1 MTAARP
7 ATADAL
13 DGDLALVQARDR
25 LPSVAAGVVRG
36 STLVWHSLRGSAL
49 GPPAAGADA
58 GQDVQ
63 YRIGSLTKSMTA
75 VLVLQCRDE
84 GLLDLGDPLH
94 RYSVDS
100 PWPDTSLRQL
110 LAHAG
115 GLPAEPPGPWW
126 ERHDDSALADLSRRL
141 DGQHLAVAGGAHFHY
156 SNVGYAL
163 LGAVVER
170 VRGAPWREVLRT
182 RLLEPLGMLRTT
194 YAPVRPH
201 AQGWSVHPWS
211 GRLHAEPHTDTGAM
225 APAGQL
231 WATVGDLGR
240 WAAFWLD
247 PAPVLAADTA
257 EEMRVPTAVQPG
269 DLDAAYGLGLS
280 LDSGGGRLRFGHGG
294 SMPGF
299 VAALLV
305 DPEQRTAAV
314 TLANGTTGGVAPLA
328 SSLLDTLHRHEP
340 TLPPAWEPEPRVD
353 GADELLGPWFWG
365 NTPFTVLVR
374 NAMLTLDSASP
385 GRRSRF
391 VPGGEDSWRGLD
403 AYFTGET
410 LAVVRDSAGVP
421 ERLVLATYDLRRQ
434 PYA

>member
-1 MTAARP
+1 
-7 ATADAL
+7 
-13 DGDLALVQARDR
+13 
-25 LPSVAAGVVRG
+25 
-36 STLVWHSLRGSAL
+36 
-49 GPPAAGADA
+49 
-58 GQDVQ
+58 
-63 YRIGSLTKSMTA
+63 MTA

-231 WATVGDLGR
+231 WATVADLGR

-280 LDSGGGRLRFGHGG
+280 LDSGGGGLRFGHGG

>member
-13 DGDLALVQARDR
+13 ECDLAVVQGRDR
-25 LPSVAAGVVRG
+25 LPSVVAGVVRH
-36 STLVWHSLRGSAL
+36 STLVWHSTRGSAP
-49 GPPAAGADA
+49 GPAAGAA
-58 GQDVQ
+58 VSGADVQ

-75 VLVLQCRDE
+75 VLILQCRDE
-84 GLLDLGDPLH
+84 GLLDLGDSVRRLG
-94 RYSVDS
+94 VDS
-100 PWPDTSLRQL
+100 PWPDTTMRQL

-126 ERHDDSALADLSRRL
+126 ERHDDSALAALPERL
-141 DGQHLAVAGGAHFHY
+141 DGQHLAIARGAHFHY

-170 VRGAPWREVLRT
+170 VRGAPWREVLRE

-231 WATVGDLGR
+231 WATVGDLAR

-247 PAPVLAADTA
+247 PAPVLAATTA
-257 EEMRVPTAVQPG
+257 AEMRVPTAAQPG
-269 DLDAAYGLGLS
+269 DLGAAYGLGLS
-280 LDSGGGRLRFGHGG
+280 LDAGGGGLRFGHGG

-305 DPEQRTAAV
+305 DPDEQTAAV
-314 TLANGTTGGVAPLA
+314 TVANGTTGGVGQLA

-340 TLPPAWEPEPRVD
+340 TPSPAWEPEPEVD

-365 NTPFTVLVR
+365 NTAFTLVIR
-374 NAMLTLDSASP
+374 DAMLTLDNANP

-391 VPGGEDSWRGLD
+391 VRVGEDSWRGLD

-410 LAVVRDSAGVP
+410 LTVARDSAGIP
-421 ERLVLATYDLRRQ
+421 ERLELATYDLRRH